1 VVVLLL
7 TACGGANDETL
18 LDELRV
24 LSMLPQ
30 APEIA
35 PGETTTMDVRI
46 VDPDAGGYR
55 ALVWTCTQLG
65 EDCLED
71 EEGRTPALAT
81 VEDGRA
87 AVPVTA
93 SMALAAVAS
102 DSPLPLV
109 SVWALACA
117 DDACPL
123 LDEVE
128 RGDTIDAD
136 VWADPTDW
144 MSELPIEG
152 TSLALSSVQV
162 STRAADT
169 RHVNPTITVSPEAPS
184 VTPGGSVEVEVAI
197 TGELGSEA
205 RVWGYTTA
213 GGFERP
219 SDRPNARLEARLDWI
234 APATAGSAS
243 GFLLLVDD
251 EGGGV
256 LWEGTLTA
264 E

>member
-1 VVVLLL
+1 MVILLL

-30 APEIA
+30 APEVA
-35 PGETTTMDVRI
+35 PGETTTVDVRI
-46 VDPDAGGYR
+46 VDPEAAGYR
-55 ALVWTCTQLG
+55 ALVWTCTRLG

-81 VEDGRA
+81 VADGRA
-87 AVPVTA
+87 AVPVTV

-102 DSPLPLV
+102 ESPLPLV
-109 SVWALACA
+109 TIWALACA

-128 RGDTIDAD
+128 RGDAIDAD
-136 VWADPTDW
+136 VWANPTDW
-144 MSELPIEG
+144 MSDLPIAG
-152 TSLALSSVQV
+152 TSLALATLRV
-162 STRAADT
+162 STRSADT
-169 RHVNPTITVSPEAPS
+169 RHVNPTLTVSPETPS
-184 VTPGGSVEVEVAI
+184 AAAGRSVEIEAAI
-197 TGELGSEA
+197 AGELGSEA
-205 RVWGYTTA
+205 RVWGYATA

-219 SDRPNARLEARLDWI
+219 SDRPNARLEANLTWVAPDTAEI
-234 APATAGSAS
+234 AD

-251 EGGGV
+251 EGGGA
-256 LWEGTLTA
+256 LWEGALTA

>member
-1 VVVLLL
+1 MVVLLL

-24 LSMLPQ
+24 LSVLPQ
-30 APEIA
+30 EPEIA
-35 PGETTTMDVRI
+35 PGETTTVSVRV
-46 VDPDAGGYR
+46 VDPEATGFR
-55 ALVWTCTQLG
+55 ALVWTCTRLG

-71 EEGRTPALAT
+71 EEGRTTSLAT
-81 VEDGRA
+81 VEEGRA

-102 DSPLPLV
+102 ESPLPLV
-109 SVWALACA
+109 TIWALACA

-128 RGDTIDAD
+128 RGDPIDAD
-136 VWADPTDW
+136 MWANPTDW
-144 MSELPIEG
+144 MSELPITG
-152 TSLALSSVQV
+152 TSLALATLRV
-162 STRAADT
+162 STRSAET
-169 RHVNPTITVSPEAPS
+169 RHVNPTIAVSPEAPS
-184 VTPGGSVEVEVAI
+184 AAAGKSVEVEVAI

-205 RVWGYTTA
+205 RVWGYATA

-219 SDRPNARLEARLDWI
+219 SDRPNARLEANLSWI
-234 APATAGSAS
+234 APDTAGSAD

-251 EGGGV
+251 EGGGA
-256 LWEGTLTA
+256 LWEGGLRA